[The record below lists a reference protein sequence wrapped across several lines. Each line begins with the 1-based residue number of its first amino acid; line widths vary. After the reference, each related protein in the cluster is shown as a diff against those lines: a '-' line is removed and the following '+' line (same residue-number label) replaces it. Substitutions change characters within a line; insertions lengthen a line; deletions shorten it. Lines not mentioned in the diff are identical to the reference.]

1 MHYKMYEE
9 MMEQPRS
16 LKDTMEMEK
25 SHMKEISEKFQ
36 EFDKYTWQDVEAPFQ
51 HVFHLKMP

>member
-1 MHYKMYEE
+1 MIKTNRSVGGRITNFKDNPGILRELLCIIKCYEE

-25 SHMKEISEKFQ
+25 SHMEK
-36 EFDKYTWQDVEAPFQ
+36 
-51 HVFHLKMP
+51 